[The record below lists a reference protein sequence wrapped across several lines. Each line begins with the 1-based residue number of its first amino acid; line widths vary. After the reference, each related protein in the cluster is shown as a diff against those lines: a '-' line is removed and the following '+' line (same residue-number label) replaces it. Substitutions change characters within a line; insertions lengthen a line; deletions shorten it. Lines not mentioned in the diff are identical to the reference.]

1 MSIIDNNGKVVLDD
15 AATTITDNN
24 GYDVFRQAG
33 VYYGLSFIEKLMN
46 LNSLKLKVKG
56 VMSDFVLSRKVL
68 GMNTRIAAVMAI
80 TKAMPV
86 RYDRKRVQSWVEGY
100 NKCFKID

>member
-1 MSIIDNNGKVVLDD
+1 MTFGADTNSIMC
-15 AATTITDNN
+15 
-24 GYDVFRQAG
+24 
-33 VYYGLSFIEKLMN
+33 FIEKLLN
-46 LNSLKLKVKG
+46 LDSLKSKVKG
-56 VMSDFVLSRKVL
+56 FINDFALSKKVL

-86 RYDRKRVQSWVEGY
+86 RYDRKRIKNWSEGY